1 MVCIYFYFQ
10 VISRGVGS
18 DDAQALLAL
27 RWSNGKSQT
36 PCIAHP
42 FKDLSKPC
50 AWCAQTE
57 ACPRFNSRRF
67 SPQRRRFSTSAGPP
81 RTLRGPSAG
90 LHAHRIGR
98 VQYAVFY
105 PLVYTLLPL
114 HKPEKKDYEQ
124 RKAPCRVKPKP
135 KLAQVGL
142 AISSRAFSLSN
153 FTRTFFCASFFGVAK
168 RWVGRSSSRP
178 GDEMIR
184 SMFHK

>member
-1 MVCIYFYFQ
+1 MVKWEEPNTMHCSSFQ
-10 VISRGVGS
+10 GPVKTMCLV
-18 DDAQALLAL
+18 
-27 RWSNGKSQT
+27 
-36 PCIAHP
+36 C
-42 FKDLSKPC
+42 
-50 AWCAQTE
+50 QTE

-142 AISSRAFSLSN
+142 RYHQGLFVVKFHANIFLR
-153 FTRTFFCASFFGVAK
+153 FFF
-168 RWVGRSSSRP
+168 WRS
-178 GDEMIR
+178 
-184 SMFHK
+184 